1 MKAIQI
7 NTIVNLT
14 NGLAIP
20 SGGVNVISEGLAQ
33 VFAQKDGLIPAQIVS
48 NVYVN
53 KANYEDGKAPVDGNS
68 IADFQTALYNLNL
81 SVTSYETQTAEDLLV
96 TAVYDYLA
104 TIYTNQG
111 ELEIIEVTHPTPVV
125 TETSEVTE

>member
-7 NTIVNLT
+7 NAVVNLN

-20 SGGVNVISEGLAQ
+20 SGSVAVISEGLAQ

-53 KANYEDGKAPVDGNS
+53 KANYEEGKAPVDGNS
-68 IADFQTALYNLNL
+68 IADFNPAMYNLQL
-81 SVTSYETQTAEDLLV
+81 SVVAYETETAENLLV
-96 TAVYDYLA
+96 EAVYDALNAVYPA
-104 TIYTNQG
+104 QC
-111 ELEIIEVTHPTPVV
+111 EIIDVTTPVV
-125 TETSEVTE
+125 PTEITD

>member
-7 NTIVNLT
+7 NAVVSLT

-20 SGGVNVISEGLAQ
+20 SGSVAVISEGLAQ

-53 KANYEDGKAPVDGNS
+53 KANYEEGKAPVDGNS
-68 IADFQTALYNLNL
+68 IADFNPAMYNLQL
-81 SVTSYETQTAEDLLV
+81 SVVAYETETAENLLV
-96 TAVYDYLA
+96 EAVYDALNAVYPA
-104 TIYTNQG
+104 QC
-111 ELEIIEVTHPTPVV
+111 EIIDVTTPVV
-125 TETSEVTE
+125 PTEITE

>member
-7 NTIVNLT
+7 NAVVSLT

-20 SGGVNVISEGLAQ
+20 SGSVAVISEGLAQ

-53 KANYEDGKAPVDGNS
+53 KANYEEGKAPVDGNS
-68 IADFQTALYNLNL
+68 IADFNPAMYNLQL
-81 SVTSYETQTAEDLLV
+81 SVVAYQTETAENLLV
-96 TAVYDYLA
+96 EAVYDALNAVYPA
-104 TIYTNQG
+104 QC
-111 ELEIIEVTHPTPVV
+111 EIIDVTTPVPVV
-125 TETSEVTE
+125 TETTEITE